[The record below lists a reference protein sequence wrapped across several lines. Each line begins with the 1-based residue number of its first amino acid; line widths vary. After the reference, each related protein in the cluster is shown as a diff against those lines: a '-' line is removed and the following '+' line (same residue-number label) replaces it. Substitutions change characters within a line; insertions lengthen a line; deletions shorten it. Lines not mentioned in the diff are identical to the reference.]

1 LTVTFVTTP
10 GDGSCGIGTYTSD
23 LLNHLDVD
31 TETVH
36 IPQDDRSVSRFV
48 SLALQVFRAGGDVVH
63 FQHEY
68 GLFRREGSKY
78 PGLMGLVFFPLV
90 FLLSSLRGRP
100 VVVTMHSVLT
110 SQAGEASFS
119 VRLYLLCMH
128 KLLATGASHLIF
140 LSPNCATAF
149 RTDINPDSSTYSVL
163 PHGVKR
169 DIPDV
174 QRDLTRRRLG
184 YDSDDKVVA
193 IPGFVRPPKGHDIFV
208 EIARR
213 LPEFEFL
220 VAGGAR
226 PEGDDFEFAE
236 RIRTDAPD
244 NVTVTGPL
252 DEDKY
257 WATLA
262 TPDLA
267 VLPYRVV
274 TQSGTFNACASRELP
289 VLASDVD
296 YFTRIQS
303 EWGALET
310 VDITDVDAVVDRVRA
325 LVEDESRRRELAD
338 AIRQYKRAN
347 SFERVGTI
355 HCRIYTR
362 IVDDSFET
370 PANAEMLS
378 QPNADSTTPQV
389 GACSAQ
395 QSVSTD

>member
-1 LTVTFVTTP
+1 
-10 GDGSCGIGTYTSD
+10 
-23 LLNHLDVD
+23 
-31 TETVH
+31 
-36 IPQDDRSVSRFV
+36 
-48 SLALQVFRAGGDVVH
+48 VFRAGGDVVH

-213 LPEFEFL
+213 LP
-220 VAGGAR
+220 VRVPCSGRRPARGGR
-226 PEGDDFEFAE
+226 
-236 RIRTDAPD
+236 
-244 NVTVTGPL
+244 L
-252 DEDKY
+252 
-257 WATLA
+257 
-262 TPDLA
+262 
-267 VLPYRVV
+267 
-274 TQSGTFNACASRELP
+274 
-289 VLASDVD
+289 
-296 YFTRIQS
+296 
-303 EWGALET
+303 
-310 VDITDVDAVVDRVRA
+310 RVRRTNPDGRPGQRNRHWTA
-325 LVEDESRRRELAD
+325 RRR
-338 AIRQYKRAN
+338 
-347 SFERVGTI
+347 
-355 HCRIYTR
+355 
-362 IVDDSFET
+362 
-370 PANAEMLS
+370 
-378 QPNADSTTPQV
+378 QV
-389 GACSAQ
+389 LGDPGH
-395 QSVSTD
+395 T